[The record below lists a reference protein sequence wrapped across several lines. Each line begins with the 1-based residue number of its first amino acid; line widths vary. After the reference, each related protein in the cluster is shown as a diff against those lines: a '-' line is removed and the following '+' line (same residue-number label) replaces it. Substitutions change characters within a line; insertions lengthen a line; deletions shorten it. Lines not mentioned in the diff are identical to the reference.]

1 MDNSAGYVPLHVHTH
16 YSLLDGL
23 SKPKDLIA
31 RCVEYGIGA
40 CAITDHGVLFGAQDF
55 YGAAKEAGVKPI
67 IGCELYVSPTT
78 HTDKSGKSSSDASDH
93 LVLLCRSEEGYH
105 NLCKLSSIAHIE
117 GRHYKPRVDDELLA
131 RHAKGL
137 MASSACLGGRIPR
150 LLRQGRLDEADE
162 TAGKYAE
169 IFGRDGFFIE
179 MMNHGMAEEEEINP
193 LLADMARRHGLLHI
207 ATNDSHYTDREDY
220 EAHEILLCIQT
231 QKTLDSP
238 ERMRMSGNEY
248 YFRTP
253 DEMRGLFARWPEA
266 VSNTLLVAERCEF
279 KMPGEMR
286 LIPDYAPPRGFTKQ
300 EYLKELVMRGL
311 VERYGDPVP
320 ASHIARAEYELNIIE
335 TMQFT
340 DYFLVVWDLINHARV
355 EHIPVGPGRGSGAG
369 SLVAYAL
376 KITNIEPLRFNLL
389 FERFLNPER
398 VSMPDFDID
407 FCFRRRDEM
416 ITYARDRYGAPNVSQ
431 IVTYGR
437 MLSRNVVR
445 NVGRVLGMPLG
456 DVNRICGLLPN
467 DPKKKLKD
475 ALEEEAELRR
485 LVQEDPQVSRLWRLA
500 SRLEGTINSVGVHA
514 AGVVI
519 CDHDL
524 TDHVALFKA
533 ANSDTVVTQ
542 AEMKGVEKIGLLKM
556 DFLGLRTLTVVH
568 DAVRLIREGRGVD
581 LDIDNITMTDARTYE
596 LLRSGETMGVF
607 QLESSGMRD
616 LARRIGLES
625 IEEMSALVALYR
637 PGPMQFID
645 TYIDCKFHP
654 ERVEYDHPSV
664 ADILRETYGIA
675 VYQEQVMQMVQA
687 AAGFSLGHADIMRRA
702 MGKKNQAELDKQK
715 AAFVEGCARNGI
727 GKALAETLWA
737 KIEKFAGYGFN
748 KSHSVAYAFVAYQT
762 AYLKANYPVEYMC
775 ALLTSEIGNLE
786 KAAVYIEE
794 CRRMNIAV
802 LPPDVN
808 HSMLDFSVEGEAIRF
823 GLSAVRN
830 VGEVP
835 ARAIVEGRADGPYTD
850 IYDFCK
856 RLDTSC
862 VNARVVESLNKAG
875 AFASTGWNRRQ
886 VDSAV
891 EKAISEGQVVQ
902 RDKAIGQTSLF
913 DMGGTEESFPAHLR
927 KAQTARMAGTRAL
940 GGREGNAGAV
950 HQQPSAPELPGR
962 GGAVQHGGPEGH
974 FGAQGGRR
982 GDDRGA
988 GVNGPHDLHQE
999 GRQDGVSAAGGP
1011 LQGPAEVTIF
1021 TDLYEQKATL
1031 LVADLVVV
1039 CTARVNYR
1047 EDKLSFVA
1055 NDLVPVDDAERYL
1068 SRALHVRV
1076 HPPRQQ
1082 PEVMKKLALLLGS
1095 LPGPCDVYL
1104 HCGLSDGGEV
1114 VVHAPN
1120 ACRVAPSKQL
1130 RYVVE
1135 ELLGQ
1140 DTVFFSAGMR
1150 PAKPPAAQ
1158 GVPAAALEA
1167 ARGKLSGSANP
1178 RKESQPRRSRDPAR
1192 PYSFSARFGDV
1203 CSMQAART
1211 SPAPSAPAARPQPG
1225 TVPVSPAWA
1234 GSVT

>member
-1 MDNSAGYVPLHVHTH
+1 MDSPQGYVPLHVHTH

-23 SKPKDLIA
+23 SKPADLIA
-31 RCVEYGIGA
+31 RCKEHGIGA
-40 CAITDHGVLFGAQDF
+40 CAITDHGVLFGAMDF
-55 YGAAKEAGVKPI
+55 YNAAKAGGVKPI

-78 HTDKSGKSSSDASDH
+78 HRDKSGKSSSDASDH
-93 LVLLCRSEEGYH
+93 LLLLCRTEEGYH

-131 RHAKGL
+131 KYSKGL
-137 MASSACLGGRIPR
+137 MASTACLGGRIPR
-150 LLRQGRLDEADE
+150 QLRQGKLDEADQ
-162 TAGKYAE
+162 TAEKYAG
-169 IFGRDGFFIE
+169 IFGRDNFFIE
-179 MMNHGMAEEEEINP
+179 LMNHGLEEEEQVNP
-193 LLADMARRHGLLHI
+193 LLYDLARRHGLLPI

-231 QKTLDSP
+231 QKTLDTP
-238 ERMRMSGNEY
+238 DRMRMAGGNEY

-253 DEMRGLFARWPEA
+253 EEMRGLFARWPDA

-286 LIPDYAPPRGFTKQ
+286 LIPDYAPPPGYTKP
-300 EYLKELVMRGL
+300 EYLKELVMQGL

-320 ASHIARAEYELNIIE
+320 ATHMERALYELDVIE
-335 TMQFT
+335 TMKFT
-340 DYFLVVWDLINHARV
+340 DYFLVVWDLIKYARSV
-355 EHIPVGPGRGSGAG
+355 GIPVGPGRGSGAG
-369 SLVAYAL
+369 SIVAYAL
-376 KITNIEPLRFNLL
+376 RITNIEPLRFSLL

-407 FCFRRRDEM
+407 FCFWRREEM
-416 ITYARDRYGAPNVSQ
+416 ITYARERYGAANVSQ

-437 MLSRNVVR
+437 MLMRNVVR

-456 DVNRICGLLPN
+456 DVNRICNLLPN

-475 ALEEEAELRR
+475 ALAEEAELKR
-485 LVQEDPQVSRLWRLA
+485 LVQEDPQVARLWRLA

-524 TDHVALFKA
+524 TDHVALFKP

-542 AEMKGVEKIGLLKM
+542 EAMKGIEKIGLLKM

-568 DAVRLIREGRGVD
+568 EAVRLIAEGGKGQI
-581 LDIDNITMTDARTYE
+581 DIDNISTTDAKTYE
-596 LLRSGETMGVF
+596 MLRSGETMGVF

-645 TYIDCKFHP
+645 TYIDWKFHP

-664 ADILRETYGIA
+664 AAILKETYGIA

-702 MGKKNQAELDKQK
+702 MGKKNQEELDKQK
-715 AAFVEGCARNGI
+715 AAFIEGCAKNDI

-737 KIEKFAGYGFN
+737 KIERFAGYGFN

-775 ALLTSEIGNLE
+775 ALLTSEIGNIE
-786 KAAVYIEE
+786 KAALYIEE
-794 CRRMNIAV
+794 CRRMNIPV

-808 HSMLDFSVEGEAIRF
+808 HSMLNFAVEGNSIRF

-830 VGEVP
+830 VGGVP
-835 ARAIVEGRADGPYTD
+835 AKAIVEERVNGRYAD

-856 RLDTSC
+856 RLDTSS
-862 VNARVVESLNKAG
+862 VNARVIESLNKAG

-891 EKAISEGQVVQ
+891 DKALSEGQVVQ
-902 RDKAIGQTSLF
+902 RDKAQGQTSLF
-913 DMGGTEESFPAHLR
+913 GMDDSFQQIYEKPQLPEWADHVIWEGEKEMLGLYISSHPLQNYRELVERYSTLDLKDTSFLKEGEEVTIAGLVSNVRVISTKKGSKMAFLR
-927 KAQTARMAGTRAL
+927 IET
-940 GGREGNAGAV
+940 
-950 HQQPSAPELPGR
+950 
-962 GGAVQHGGPEGH
+962 
-974 FGAQGGRR
+974 
-982 GDDRGA
+982 
-988 GVNGPHDLHQE
+988 
-999 GRQDGVSAAGGP
+999 
-1011 LQGPAEVTIF
+1011 LQGPTEVTIF
-1021 TDLYEQKATL
+1021 ADLYEQKSPL

-1047 EDKLSFVA
+1047 DDKLGFVA
-1055 NDLVPVDDAERYL
+1055 NDLVPIDDAERML
-1068 SRALHVRV
+1068 TKAVHVRI
-1076 HPPRQQ
+1076 HLPRQQ
-1082 PEVMKKLALLLGS
+1082 TETLDKLALIMGS
-1095 LPGPCDVYL
+1095 VPGPCDVYL
-1104 HCGLSDGGEV
+1104 HCGVAEEGEV
-1114 VVHAPN
+1114 VIHAPN
-1120 ACRVAPSKQL
+1120 ACRVTPTRQL
-1130 RYVVE
+1130 RLAVE

-1140 DTVFFSAGMR
+1140 DTIFFSAGMR
-1150 PAKPPAAQ
+1150 LPSHQPPKVYQ
-1158 GVPAAALEA
+1158 
-1167 ARGKLSGSANP
+1167 
-1178 RKESQPRRSRDPAR
+1178 QPRWKQRAEN
-1192 PYSFSARFGDV
+1192 
-1203 CSMQAART
+1203 
-1211 SPAPSAPAARPQPG
+1211 
-1225 TVPVSPAWA
+1225 
-1234 GSVT
+1234 

>member
-1 MDNSAGYVPLHVHTH
+1 MGNTAGYVPLHVHTH

-23 SKPKDLIA
+23 SKTHDIIA
-31 RCVEYGIGA
+31 RCKEYGIGA
-40 CAITDHGVLFGAQDF
+40 CAITDHGTLFGAMEF
-55 YGAAKEAGVKPI
+55 YYAAKEAGIKPI

-78 HTDKSGKSSSDASDH
+78 HKDKSGKSSSDASDH
-93 LVLLCRSEEGYH
+93 LVLLCRNEEGYH

-117 GRHYKPRVDDELLA
+117 GRHYKPRVDDDLLA
-131 RHAKGL
+131 KYSKGL
-137 MASSACLGGRIPR
+137 MASTACLGGRIPR
-150 LLRQGRLDEADE
+150 LLRHGKLDEADQVAE
-162 TAGKYAE
+162 KYAE
-169 IFGRDGFFIE
+169 IFGRDGVFIE
-179 MMNHGMAEEEEINP
+179 MMNHGMEEEEEINP
-193 LLADMARRHGLLHI
+193 LLADLAQRHGLLHI

-231 QKTLDSP
+231 QKTLDAP
-238 ERMRMSGNEY
+238 DRMRMSGNEY

-279 KMPGEMR
+279 KMPGDMR
-286 LIPDYAPPRGFTKQ
+286 LIPDYAPPPGCTKPD
-300 EYLKELVMRGL
+300 YLKELVMQGL

-320 ASHIARAEYELNIIE
+320 ATHVERALFELGVIE
-335 TMQFT
+335 KMQFT
-340 DYFLVVWDLINHARV
+340 DYFLVVWDLIKYARQAG
-355 EHIPVGPGRGSGAG
+355 IPVGPGRGSGAG
-369 SLVAYAL
+369 SIVAYAL
-376 KITNIEPLRFNLL
+376 RITNIEPLRYNLL

-407 FCFRRRDEM
+407 FCFWRRDEM
-416 ITYARDRYGAPNVSQ
+416 ITYARERYGAANVSQ

-456 DVNRICGLLPN
+456 DVNRICNMLPT
-467 DPKKKLKD
+467 DAKKKLAD
-475 ALEEEAELRR
+475 ALGEEAELRR
-485 LVQEDPQVSRLWRLA
+485 LVQEDPQVARLWRLA
-500 SRLEGTINSVGVHA
+500 LRLEGTINSVGVHA

-533 ANSDTVVTQ
+533 ANSETVVTQ

-568 DAVRLIREGRGVD
+568 EAVRLISEGHGVA
-581 LDIDNITMTDARTYE
+581 LDIDNIPTTDAKTYE

-645 TYIDCKFHP
+645 TYIDWKFHP
-654 ERVEYDHPSV
+654 ERIEYDHPSV
-664 ADILRETYGIA
+664 EAILRETYGIA
-675 VYQEQVMQMVQA
+675 VYQEQVMQMAQA

-702 MGKKNQAELDKQK
+702 MGKKNQAALDKEK
-715 AAFVEGCARNGI
+715 AAFVEGCGKNGI
-727 GKALAETLWA
+727 DKGLANTIWA
-737 KIEKFAGYGFN
+737 KIERFAGYGFN

-762 AYLKANYPVEYMC
+762 AWLKANYPVEYMC

-786 KAAVYIEE
+786 KAALYIEE

-808 HSMLDFSVEGEAIRF
+808 HSMLNFAVEGDAIRF

-830 VGEVP
+830 VGEGP
-835 ARAIVEGRADGPYTD
+835 ATAIVAERANGPYAD

-862 VNARVVESLNKAG
+862 VSARVVESLNKAG
-875 AFASTGWNRRQ
+875 AYASTGWNRRQ
-886 VDSAV
+886 VDSAS

-913 DMGGTEESFPAHLR
+913 DMGDSDDSFQRIYEQPKLPEWPEHVIWEGEKEMLGLYISSHPLQNYRDLVERYSTLDLKDTSALKEGEEIMVAGLVSTVR
-927 KAQTARMAGTRAL
+927 TIQTKKGSRMAFLRLET
-940 GGREGNAGAV
+940 
-950 HQQPSAPELPGR
+950 
-962 GGAVQHGGPEGH
+962 
-974 FGAQGGRR
+974 
-982 GDDRGA
+982 
-988 GVNGPHDLHQE
+988 
-999 GRQDGVSAAGGP
+999 
-1011 LQGPAEVTIF
+1011 LQGPCEVTIF
-1021 TDLYEQKATL
+1021 SDLYEQKAAL

-1047 EDKLSFVA
+1047 DDKLGFVA
-1055 NDLVPVDDAERYL
+1055 NDLVPIDDAERQL
-1068 SRALHVRV
+1068 SRAVHVRV

-1082 PEVMKKLALLLGS
+1082 IEVLDKLALILGS
-1095 LPGPCDVYL
+1095 VPGSCDVYL
-1104 HCGLSDGGEV
+1104 HCGLADEGEV

-1120 ACRVAPSKQL
+1120 ACRVSATRQL
-1130 RYVVE
+1130 RYAVE
-1135 ELLGQ
+1135 ELMGQ
-1140 DTVFFSAGMR
+1140 DTVCFSAGMR
-1150 PAKPPAAQ
+1150 LPSHQAAKVYQ
-1158 GVPAAALEA
+1158 
-1167 ARGKLSGSANP
+1167 
-1178 RKESQPRRSRDPAR
+1178 QPRWKQR
-1192 PYSFSARFGDV
+1192 GEN
-1203 CSMQAART
+1203 
-1211 SPAPSAPAARPQPG
+1211 
-1225 TVPVSPAWA
+1225 
-1234 GSVT
+1234 